1 MTRPEKLTAAEL
13 EQFLVSHPEWKSE
26 DGAISRLYKFDGY
39 PRAVSFVVAV
49 ALHAERRDHHP
60 DIELSWGK
68 VRLRWA
74 THDAGGV
81 TALDVELAETS
92 DALFQ
97 PSSPGPTT

>member
-1 MTRPEKLTAAEL
+1 MTTPKKLTAAEL
-13 EQFLVSHPEWKSE
+13 EQFLASHPAWKCE
-26 DGAISRLYKFDGY
+26 GGAISRLYEFDGY

-60 DIELSWGK
+60 DIELTWGK
-68 VRLRWA
+68 VRLRWS
-74 THDAGGV
+74 THDADGV
-81 TALDVELAETS
+81 TGLDVELVDTS